1 MIGLS
6 AGTCFRKGFDTC
18 LENIMV
24 AHVCPPVPH
33 IILFHLR
40 NIHKSVIVAIMRLGL
55 IFVMRQQRSAPSFG
69 KFQCSVRI
77 GFIPVSSACKKIGR
91 HPIGFRQL
99 WFLKFYVYLS
109 CDGFITILHRRCS
122 FGNLYALHP
131 RTGDISQSIRSGGS
145 PIIRNI
151 FRQHLHISAGQPQQF
166 NLFGSCCRIGITHI
180 Y

>member
-1 MIGLS
+1 
-6 AGTCFRKGFDTC
+6 
-18 LENIMV
+18 MV
-24 AHVCPPVPH
+24 AHICPPIPH
-33 IILFHLR
+33 IILFYLR

-55 IFVMRQQRSAPSFG
+55 IFVMHQQRSAPSFG

-77 GFIPVSSACKKIGR
+77 GFIPVGSACKKIGR
-91 HPIGFRQL
+91 HPVSFRQL
-99 WFLKFYVYLS
+99 RFLKFYVYLS

-122 FGNLYALHP
+122 FGNLYTLHP

-145 PIIRNI
+145 PIIRNVL
-151 FRQHLHISAGQPQQF
+151 RQHLHIGAGQPQQF